1 MAGLSLGSGLV
12 DWLAVGMIA
21 GALVGFL
28 PASMVGRG
36 RRRNVPTEAGAPGD
50 VPTPSAP
57 DVAATIKVSAPE
69 EAGVGRASL
78 LVCEDLRR
86 WYGGVRALDGVS
98 VTVRQGELLGLV
110 GPNGSGK
117 TTLVGLVSGSIRPT
131 SGTIRVGD
139 TPIAGLAP
147 HQVAHLGV
155 ARTYQV
161 PRPFPSMTL
170 RDNVSVS
177 LMFGRTSL
185 ALGPAREEA
194 DAFLELVGLRGRGDA
209 RPADINLHERQLLEM
224 ARALATRPRLLLLD
238 EALAGLNPAEVDQA
252 VEAVR
257 RIHRSGIT
265 IIIVEHLLRV
275 VRQLAT
281 RMVVLEQGRLLASGD
296 PGTVMS
302 DPEVIRAYLGKY
314 AHA

>member
-1 MAGLSLGSGLV
+1 V
-12 DWLAVGMIA
+12 
-21 GALVGFL
+21 
-28 PASMVGRG
+28 
-36 RRRNVPTEAGAPGD
+36 T
-50 VPTPSAP
+50 
-57 DVAATIKVSAPE
+57 ATIALSEPE
-69 EAGVGRASL
+69 QAGVEGEGL
-78 LVCEDLRR
+78 LVCEDVRR

-98 VTVRQGELLGLV
+98 LAVREGELLGLV

-131 SGTIRVGD
+131 SGTILVGE
-139 TPIAGLAP
+139 TSIAGLAP

-170 RDNVSVS
+170 RDNVSIS

-185 ALGPAREEA
+185 TLGPAREEA
-194 DAFLELVGLRGRGDA
+194 DVFLELVGLRGRGDA

-238 EALAGLNPAEVDQA
+238 EALAGLNPAEVDEA

-296 PGTVMS
+296 PGTVMA